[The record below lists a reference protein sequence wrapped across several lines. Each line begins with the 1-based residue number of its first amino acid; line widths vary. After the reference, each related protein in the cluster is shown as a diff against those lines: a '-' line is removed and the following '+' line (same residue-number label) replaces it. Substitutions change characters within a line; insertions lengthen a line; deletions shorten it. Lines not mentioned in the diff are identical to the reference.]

1 MENQNLLFDSIQY
14 KSPKD
19 VENFIESLDQKQS
32 FYVLTKSIEMAYNR
46 GVYNL
51 QESEILSKSLRI
63 LSSEYLKNNDDR
75 TN

>member
-46 GVYNL
+46 GVFSL